1 MARSMWNGAVTV
13 GALTVPVKV
22 FTATESH
29 TVRFRELHEKDGAPI
44 EHRKVNAK
52 TGREVAK
59 DKIVKGYET
68 SPGHWV
74 ILTDEEIKA
83 AEQPRR
89 KAIEVEHFVPA
100 EQVDPV
106 YYDKAYYL
114 GAGDAGKDAY
124 ATLAAALE
132 KTGRVGIGRVVLRSR
147 EQLVALR
154 SCDGVLR
161 MSTMRFAD
169 QLVTPDELDIERPK
183 KAPSKQEIQMAE
195 KLIDG
200 LGDEWD
206 PERYSDEYRAKLLTY
221 LKAKAAGKQPDMP
234 AAGEEPADDVDLLAA
249 LQASMGS

>member
-1 MARSMWNGAVTV
+1 MWNGAVTV

-29 TVRFRELHEKDGAPI
+29 TVRFRELHTKDGAPI
-44 EHRKVNAK
+44 EHRKVSSK
-52 TGREVAK
+52 TGREVDN

-74 ILTDEEIKA
+74 ILTNDEIKA

-89 KAIEVEHFVPA
+89 KAIEIEHFVPA
-100 EQVDPV
+100 DQVDPV
-106 YYDKAYYL
+106 HYDRAYYL
-114 GAGDAGKDAY
+114 GVGKGGDDAY

-132 KTGRVGIGRVVLRSR
+132 KTERVGIGRVVLRSR

-154 SCDGVLR
+154 GCDGVLR

-169 QLVTPDELDIERPK
+169 ELVSPGDIDVETPK
-183 KAPSKQEIQMAE
+183 KAPSKQEVEMAE

-200 LGDEWD
+200 LGDRWE
-206 PERYSDEYRAKLLTY
+206 PESYEDEYREKLLTY
-221 LKAKAAGKQPDMP
+221 LKAKAAGKAPKVASD
-234 AAGEEPADDVDLLAA
+234 GDEPEDDVDLLAA
-249 LQASMGS
+249 LKASVGS

>member
-1 MARSMWNGAVTV
+1 MWNGAVTV

-29 TVRFRELHEKDGAPI
+29 TVRFRELHEKDGAPV
-44 EHRKVNAK
+44 EHRKVNSK
-52 TGREVAK
+52 TGREVDK
-59 DKIVKGYET
+59 DKIAKGYET

-74 ILTDEEIKA
+74 VLTDEEIKA
-83 AEQPRR
+83 AEAPKR

-100 EQVDPV
+100 EQIDPV

-169 QLVTPDELDIERPK
+169 QLVTPDDLEIEGPK
-183 KAPSKQEIQMAE
+183 KAPSKQEIEMAE
-195 KLIDG
+195 KLIEG
-200 LGDEWD
+200 LGDAWE
-206 PERYSDEYRAKLLTY
+206 PESYEDEYRAKLLTY
-221 LKAKAAGKQPDMP
+221 LEAKAAGKQPKAPKADD
-234 AAGEEPADDVDLLAA
+234 AEPEDDVDLLAA
-249 LQASMGS
+249 LKASMGEKG